1 MKTNITLPADFYQQ
15 LYDKIMYYGFEPENE
30 DDNCCSMEIE
40 IGKFT
45 INLTATFEVH
55 VVDNSFDHAFGTEYI
70 YDLDAGDLE
79 EIDIE
84 GIWFY
89 DEETDVEAE
98 MTDQFDD
105 KHFWN
110 QFKRY
115 GTVSKGVQI
124 HYGDE
129 VVVKSNYRD
138 GAWEKMVYLY
148 TDTRR
153 GVHVCVKFLHGRYM
167 WKEQYKCLLPSTT
180 GALMIVGKSSYHLH
194 TKA

>member
-30 DDNCCSMEIE
+30 DDNCCDMDEIE
-40 IGKFT
+40 IGEF
-45 INLTATFEVH
+45 IVSVRATFEVEFI
-55 VVDNSFDHAFGTEYI
+55 DDSFDHAFGIEHMYHFETG
-70 YDLDAGDLE
+70 ALE
-79 EIDIE
+79 SIE
-84 GIWFY
+84 DVVILHY
-89 DEETDVEAE
+89 DEDDNDTDVS
-98 MTDQFDD
+98 DIFDED
-105 KHFWN
+105 CFWN

-148 TDTRR
+148 TDTRL
-153 GVHVCVKFLHGRYM
+153 GAHVCVKFLHGRYM
-167 WKEQYKCLLPSTT
+167 WKEKYKCLLPSTT
-180 GALMIVGKSSYHLH
+180 GALMIVGKSRYHLH

>member
-1 MKTNITLPADFYQQ
+1 MKKNIKFPADFYEQ
-15 LYDKIMYYGFEPENE
+15 LYDKIMDYGFEPDNE
-30 DDNCCSMEIE
+30 DDTSCSMEIE

-70 YDLDAGDLE
+70 YDLEAGDLE
-79 EIDIE
+79 EIEID

-89 DEETDVEAE
+89 DEDDNETEV
-98 MTDQFDD
+98 TDQFDE
-105 KHFWN
+105 KHFWER
-110 QFKRY
+110 FEVY
-115 GTVSKGVQI
+115 GTKSKGVQI
-124 HYGDE
+124 HHGDE
-129 VVVKSNYRD
+129 VVVKSSFRD

-148 TDTRR
+148 TDTRL

-167 WKEQYKCLLPSTT
+167 WKEQYKCLLPATT

>member
-1 MKTNITLPADFYQQ
+1 MKTIITLPADFYQQ
-15 LYDKIMYYGFEPENE
+15 LYDKIIDYGFEPENE
-30 DDNCCSMEIE
+30 DDNCCDMDEIE
-40 IGKFT
+40 IGEF
-45 INLTATFEVH
+45 IVSVRATFEVEFI
-55 VVDNSFDHAFGTEYI
+55 DDSFDHAFGIEYRCHFETGA
-70 YDLDAGDLE
+70 LDS
-79 EIDIE
+79 IE
-84 GIWFY
+84 DVVILHY
-89 DEETDVEAE
+89 DEDDNDTDVS
-98 MTDQFDD
+98 DLFDED
-105 KHFWN
+105 CFWN

-148 TDTRR
+148 TDTSL

-167 WKEQYKCLLPSTT
+167 WKEQYKCLLPATT